1 MENSAV
7 KIMKNISKYESM
19 RKEAVSYADPGCYN
33 AAYCHGW
40 LAGVRAAVDA
50 VLDDPNIRTQVHYEI
65 ERRYRIQDAMDHM
78 YSYFHNDDD
87 GDWNAQE
94 SAFHTAVNN
103 GDAEIIADRFL
114 DNHDCNLDEN
124 TQCEII
130 ISDYYRSLGA

>member
-1 MENSAV
+1 
-7 KIMKNISKYESM
+7 
-19 RKEAVSYADPGCYN
+19 
-33 AAYCHGW
+33 
-40 LAGVRAAVDA
+40 
-50 VLDDPNIRTQVHYEI
+50 
-65 ERRYRIQDAMDHM
+65 MDHM

-94 SAFHTAVNN
+94 SAFQTAVNN

-124 TQCEII
+124 TQFEII